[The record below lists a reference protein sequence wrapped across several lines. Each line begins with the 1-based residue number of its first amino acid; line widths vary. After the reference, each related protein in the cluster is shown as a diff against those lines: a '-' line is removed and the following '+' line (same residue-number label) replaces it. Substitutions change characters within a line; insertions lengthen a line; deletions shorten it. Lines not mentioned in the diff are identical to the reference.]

1 MLGRGKMH
9 KNTFR
14 WKTLRPRGRPMYRS
28 DGYIKDLKQ
37 MGLCRLYFSGPEQG
51 QVANFF
57 EHFLEP
63 FG

>member
-1 MLGRGKMH
+1 
-9 KNTFR
+9 
-14 WKTLRPRGRPMYRS
+14 MYRS